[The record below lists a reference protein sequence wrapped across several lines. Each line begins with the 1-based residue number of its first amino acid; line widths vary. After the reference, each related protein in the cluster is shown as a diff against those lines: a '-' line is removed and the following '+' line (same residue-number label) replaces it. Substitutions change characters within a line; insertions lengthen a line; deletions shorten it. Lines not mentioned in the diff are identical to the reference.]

1 MTQATNTDSQIHSQ
15 NTAIETL
22 KCKECGEEYPLEAKH
37 ICEDVCFGPLEVK
50 YDYEKLSQTV
60 SRATIEAGPNSIWR
74 YRQFL
79 PVKTDNVIDVGTGMT
94 PLLKSER

>member
-37 ICEDVCFGPLEVK
+37 ICEDVCFGP
-50 YDYEKLSQTV
+50 
-60 SRATIEAGPNSIWR
+60 
-74 YRQFL
+74 
-79 PVKTDNVIDVGTGMT
+79 
-94 PLLKSER
+94 